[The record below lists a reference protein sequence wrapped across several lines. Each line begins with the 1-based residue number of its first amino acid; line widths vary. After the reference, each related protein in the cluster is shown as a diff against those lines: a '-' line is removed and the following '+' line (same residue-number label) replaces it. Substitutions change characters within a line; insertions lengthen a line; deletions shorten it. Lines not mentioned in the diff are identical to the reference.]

1 MLYTTTA
8 IWWEVGTNDKCLI
21 FKGKIEMK
29 NKYLYLSI
37 IFHIEAKS
45 DKSKENMKNKIRKQL
60 AEVLHCDKVSVQ
72 LNYDNYTNS
81 YSYIE
86 EPVKERF
93 EDKVVFL
100 ISTLQ
105 KLGYSYL
112 ISGNLDNH
120 QIDLS
125 SSNCNISG
133 VHFIQG
139 YLAYDYLEE

>member
-1 MLYTTTA
+1 M
-8 IWWEVGTNDKCLI
+8 E
-21 FKGKIEMK
+21 
-29 NKYLYLSI
+29 NKHLYLSI

-60 AEVLHCDKVSVQ
+60 AEVLHCDKASIQ
-72 LNYDNYTNS
+72 LAYDSYTNS

-93 EDKVVFL
+93 EDKVIFL

-112 ISGNLDNH
+112 ISGNLDNQ

-125 SSNCNISG
+125 SSSCKIVG
-133 VHFIQG
+133 VNFIQG